1 MHLVLAGSGRMRSGR
16 VRKIGFTGGWRAWE
30 ANCNQGSACA
40 SNSDNIGE
48 DVRVPSV
55 PIGKGQ
61 RQTENAG
68 LRGAS
73 IPCLQTPYSM
83 QCFPFWNQPV
93 PAISEDRLRQLKMSS
108 ACPEEVGGELETRG
122 RFLASH
128 LYSILPGSLL
138 SENALF
144 EANPEV

>member
-1 MHLVLAGSGRMRSGR
+1 MRSGR
-16 VRKIGFTGGWRAWE
+16 DRKIGFSGGWRTWE
-30 ANCNQGSACA
+30 AKYGQGSAGA
-40 SNSDNIGE
+40 SDSDNIGR

-55 PIGKGQ
+55 PIGKGR
-61 RQTENAG
+61 RQTQHAG

-83 QCFPFWNQPV
+83 QCFSFWNQPV

-108 ACPEEVGGELETRG
+108 ACPEEVGGEVETRSH
-122 RFLASH
+122 FSASH
-128 LYSILPGSLL
+128 LYSILPGSLQT
-138 SENALF
+138 ENALF